1 MNFDILQAGNPPR
14 QDITSEK
21 RVELHLH
28 TCFSMRDSCAT
39 PSDLIKQAAQWGHR
53 AIAITDH
60 GGVQA
65 FPEAFAAAK
74 NVGIKL
80 IPGCE
85 GYMINDGA
93 EIVERGEAVNL
104 DSAAYVVLDVETTGL
119 NTHTDKIIAIGAV
132 RIKNGVED
140 AEFSELID
148 PGRRVPEH
156 TAQITGITSSM
167 VRGKPKLTDVMPA
180 FADFCKNAV
189 LVAHC
194 APFAIA
200 FIRRAFRA
208 AGLPF
213 HYPVLDTMTLVRR
226 QYPALKKYKAA
237 YRTASV
243 CQHLGI
249 SLSDEHNVMCKA
261 RTTGRILL
269 RALADL
275 RSQNHISML
284 SEINTCYPT
293 DASNRAYHITML
305 ACTQKGME
313 NLYRLVSEGHL
324 NYYNRVP
331 HIPRGLIRKYREGL
345 LIGSACKDGELFR
358 AILEGSD
365 DDTIQKIAAF
375 YDYLEIQ
382 PIGNNKF
389 LKRNGTF
396 LDDEEL
402 RNINRKIVQ
411 IGEMLN
417 KPVCATGD
425 AHFKEPGD
433 AIYRE
438 ILKKNADQPPLYLK
452 TTDEMLDE
460 FSYLGEEKAK
470 EIVITNPNRIT
481 DRVGDVRVFCPHPE
495 GKRTFLPCLPG
506 AEEELQGLV
515 TEKAKDIYG
524 SALPELVQERMDREL
539 SAIIGN
545 DFSTLYLITAKLA
558 ARLRSEGNIV
568 SYRGLVGASFVMF
581 LLGVTEINPLP
592 PHYVCPKCKHFEADA
607 SAKYGSGMDLPLRP
621 CPGCGAEMR
630 RDGFGL
636 PAEVFQGADGRKLP
650 NIVLTLSSNC
660 LSKAIEFINEL
671 LGGEVCYHAGAIN
684 KMVVPSL
691 SILYSPAHNC
701 IRRYATER
709 KLTLNTA
716 EELQLAAG
724 LRDAVS
730 TVHMHATRLII
741 LPRAYSVYQFTPLQH
756 PVSFISVSQETVT
769 HFDALAMIDAL
780 ISLDVMEVRPLVM
793 LRKLQ
798 DMTGVTIQKIP
809 LNDKEVFN
817 KVVSLFPGT
826 EALGI
831 TAEQLGLS
839 NTGTIG
845 IPWVDRLFE
854 KDILECVIPVSVED
868 LIRIAGLSQS
878 TGAWQGNVSDLM
890 KAGIPLKECISMR
903 EDIMNTLTALG
914 VDHETAFKIMESVR
928 KGKGLKPEME
938 KELLAHGAPSWY
950 IDSCR
955 KFRYL
960 NSRAV
965 AVADVMTVLRIAY
978 FKVYYPDAF
987 YICRLEDCIARLNG
1001 IYDTSALCTKNID
1014 ALREMIDVLHS
1025 KPERTYWEN
1034 IVITML
1040 EVLIEMR
1047 LRGISVDTEA
1057 IASF

>member
-74 NVGIKL
+74 NVGVKL

-93 EIVERGEAVNL
+93 EIVERGEDVNL
-104 DSAAYVVLDVETTGL
+104 DSASYVVLDVETTGL

-132 RIKNGVED
+132 RIKNGAEV

-156 TAQITGITSSM
+156 AAQITGITLSM

-180 FADFCKNAV
+180 FAAFCKNAV

-200 FIRRAFRA
+200 FIRRAFCA

-213 HYPVLDTMTLVRR
+213 HYPVLDTMALVRR
-226 QYPALKKYKAA
+226 QYPALQKYKAS

-243 CQHLGI
+243 CRHLGI
-249 SLSDEHNVMCKA
+249 SLPDGHDVMCKA
-261 RTTGRILL
+261 RITGRVLL
-269 RALADL
+269 RALGDL

-284 SEINTCYPT
+284 SEINTCYST

-331 HIPRGLIRKYREGL
+331 RIPRGLIRKYREGL

-358 AILEGSD
+358 AVLKGSD
-365 DDTIQKIAAF
+365 DDTLQKIASF

-382 PIGNNKF
+382 PIGNNRF

-425 AHFKEPGD
+425 VHFKEPGD

-460 FSYLGEEKAK
+460 FSYLGDEKAK
-470 EIVITNPNRIT
+470 EVVIINPNRIA
-481 DRVGDVRVFCPHPE
+481 DQVGDVRAFYPHPE

-506 AEEELQGLV
+506 AEEELQGLA

-524 SALPELVQERMDREL
+524 SVLPELVLERMDREL
-539 SAIIGN
+539 RAIIGN
-545 DFSTLYLITAKLA
+545 DCSTLYLITAKLA

-568 SYRGLVGASFVMF
+568 SYRGLMGASFVMF

-592 PHYVCPKCKHFEADA
+592 PHYICPKCKHFETDA
-607 SAKYGSGMDLPLRP
+607 SVKYGSGMDLPIRK
-621 CPGCGAEMR
+621 CPRCGAEMR
-630 RDGFGL
+630 RDGFSL
-636 PAEVFQGADGRKLP
+636 LAEVFQGADGSKLP
-650 NIVLTLSSNC
+650 EIVLTLSSNC

-671 LGGEVCYHAGAIN
+671 LGGEACYHAGAIR
-684 KMVVPSL
+684 KMAAPSFP
-691 SILYSPAHNC
+691 IYSEAHN
-701 IRRYATER
+701 RVSAYATE
-709 KLTLNTA
+709 KGLTLNTA

-724 LRDAVS
+724 LCNAVS
-730 TVHMHATRLII
+730 TARMHATRLII
-741 LPRAYSVYQFTPLQH
+741 LPREYSVYQFTPLQH

-854 KDILECVIPVSVED
+854 KDILECVRPVSVED

-938 KELLAHGAPSWY
+938 KELLAHGASSWY

-965 AVADVMTVLRIAY
+965 AAADVMTVLRIAY

>member
-1 MNFDILQAGNPPR
+1 MNFDILQAGNSPR
-14 QDITSEK
+14 QDIASEK

-28 TCFSMRDSCAT
+28 TCFSMRDSCAA
-39 PSDLIKQAAQWGHR
+39 PSDLIKQAAKWGHG

-65 FPEAFAAAK
+65 FPEAFKAAK

-85 GYMINDGA
+85 GYIINDGA
-93 EIVERGEAVNL
+93 EIVERGEDVNL
-104 DSAAYVVLDVETTGL
+104 DSAAYVVLNVETTGL

-132 RIKNGVED
+132 RIQNGVED

-148 PGRRVPEH
+148 PGCRVPEH
-156 TAQITGITSSM
+156 AAQITGITSSM
-167 VRGKPKLTDVMPA
+167 VRGKPKLTDIMPA
-180 FADFCKNAV
+180 FAAFCKNAV

-213 HYPVLDTMTLVRR
+213 HYPVLDTMALVRK
-226 QYPALKKYKAA
+226 QYPALKQYKAA

-249 SLSDEHNVMCKA
+249 SLPDGHDVMCKA
-261 RTTGRILL
+261 RITGKVLL

-275 RSQNHISML
+275 RSQNHISIL

-324 NYYNRVP
+324 NYYNREP
-331 HIPRGLIRKYREGL
+331 RIPRGLIRKYREGL

-358 AILEGSD
+358 AVLEGSD
-365 DDTIQKIAAF
+365 DDTLQKIASF

-382 PIGNNKF
+382 PIGNNRF
-389 LKRNGTF
+389 LKRNGTA

-402 RNINRKIVQ
+402 RNINRKIVR
-411 IGEMLN
+411 IGEMVN

-425 AHFKEPGD
+425 AHFNEPGD

-438 ILKKNADQPPLYLK
+438 ILKNNADQPPLYLK

-460 FSYLGEEKAK
+460 FSYLGDEKAK
-470 EIVITNPNRIT
+470 EVVITNPNRIA
-481 DRVGDVRVFCPHPE
+481 DQVGDVRAFYPHPE

-539 SAIIGN
+539 RAIIGN
-545 DFSTLYLITAKLA
+545 NFSTLYLITAKLA

-568 SYRGLVGASFVMF
+568 SYHGLMGASFVMF

-592 PHYVCPKCKHFEADA
+592 PHYICPKCKHFETNA
-607 SAKYGSGMDLPLRP
+607 SAKYGSGMDLPIRQ
-621 CPGCGAEMR
+621 CPRCGAEMR
-630 RDGFGL
+630 RDGFSL
-636 PAEVFQGADGRKLP
+636 LAEVFQGTDGSKLP
-650 NIVLTLSSNC
+650 EIVLTLSSNC
-660 LSKAIEFINEL
+660 LSKAKEFINEL
-671 LGGEVCYHAGAIN
+671 LGGEACYHAGAIR
-684 KMVVPSL
+684 KMAAPSFPIC
-691 SILYSPAHNC
+691 SEAHNC
-701 IRRYATER
+701 VSAYATER
-709 KLTLNTA
+709 GLTLNTA

-724 LRDAVS
+724 LYDAVS
-730 TVHMHATRLII
+730 TVRMHATRLII
-741 LPRAYSVYQFTPLQH
+741 LPRADSVYQYTPLQH
-756 PVSFISVSQETVT
+756 PDSFGSVSQETIT
-769 HFDALAMIDAL
+769 HFDAFAMIDEL
-780 ISLDVMEVRPLVM
+780 ISLDVMESRPLVM

-817 KVVSLFPGT
+817 KVISLISGT

-831 TAEQLGLS
+831 TTEQPGLS
-839 NTGTIG
+839 YTGTIG
-845 IPWVDRLFE
+845 IPWVDRLFA
-854 KDILECVIPVSVED
+854 KDILECVKPVSVED
-868 LIRIAGLSQS
+868 LIRIAGLSRS
-878 TGAWQGNVSDLM
+878 TGAWQDNVSDLM
-890 KAGIPLKECISMR
+890 KAGIPLKECISTR
-903 EDIMNTLTALG
+903 DDIMYTLTALG

-928 KGKGLKPEME
+928 KGKWLKPEME
-938 KELLAHGAPSWY
+938 KELLAHGAQSWY

-955 KFRYL
+955 KIVYL

-965 AVADVMTVLRIAY
+965 VAADVMTVLRIAY

-987 YICRLEDCIARLNG
+987 YSCWLEDCIARLDG
-1001 IYDTSALCTKNID
+1001 KYDISDLCAKSID
-1014 ALREMIDVLHS
+1014 ALRERMDALHS
-1025 KPERTYWEN
+1025 KQERTYWED

-1040 EVLIEMR
+1040 EALIEMR
-1047 LRGISVDTEA
+1047 LRGIAVDMEA